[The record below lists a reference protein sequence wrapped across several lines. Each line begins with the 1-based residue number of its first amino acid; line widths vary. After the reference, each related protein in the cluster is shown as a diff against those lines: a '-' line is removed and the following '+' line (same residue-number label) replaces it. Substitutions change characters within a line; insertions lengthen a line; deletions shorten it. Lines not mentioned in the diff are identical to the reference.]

1 MSDRRSGSHRI
12 QIVPH
17 WLDEPNAGLFATAI
31 VAMVKQRRKEA
42 ALRQDQSAGRKEVD
56 HDLS

>member
-1 MSDRRSGSHRI
+1 MSNRRSGAHRI

-31 VAMVKQRRKEA
+31 VAMAKQKRTEVKQS
-42 ALRQDQSAGRKEVD
+42 QDQGAGRKEVNR
-56 HDLS
+56 DLS

>member
-1 MSDRRSGSHRI
+1 MSNRRSRAHRI

-31 VAMVKQRRKEA
+31 VAMAKQRRKEA
-42 ALRQDQSAGRKEVD
+42 TQSQDQGAGRKEVD
-56 HDLS
+56 RDLS